1 MEDEDKTKTQLLQ
14 KMVELQRRNAAE
26 LALVNK
32 LNDAVNH
39 GQSLKQIIRLLSK
52 EVKKSFACKGV
63 TILLLDANKSH
74 LILQNSTFTPAL
86 IKRLEKLLGIDIPS
100 VGLPLNKSGYYAEI
114 LQTAQPRLVT
124 AAETIQSIINEF
136 IQEAAF
142 ENERI
147 RKRVH
152 SKVPQIYHLLGIK
165 SGISMPLISSEGAI
179 GILDVFTN
187 NIFDESDVE
196 WVRRIAAQF
205 LSIIKR
211 KQLEND
217 LKKDEKLL
225 KETQKISKVGGWEID
240 VVSGKWK
247 VTDTI
252 YHIYQIPVGQ
262 KMSPEERM
270 QFYPD
275 YVRPKIRKAFDKLLQ
290 EGKPY
295 DLELPF
301 VTAKGKKRWIRTTA
315 KAEKKAGKVVRVVGN
330 LMDITESRRA
340 RDAAI
345 ENEKRYHLL
354 FENSPAPLWEEN
366 FTGLFHY
373 FAHLKKSGLED
384 LQKFITENPHVV
396 KECINKIKVL
406 DVNKAVL
413 ELHQAQNKKEL
424 LGNLGKLFSTG
435 SFHIFKNEVLAFA
448 RGKKEFVTEA
458 VVQTLVGEQRH
469 ILLRI
474 VVEENCSNDETTY
487 RGLVSTVD
495 VTDRVKM
502 EKAIADR
509 EQRLQKAQHVARMGF
524 LDWDLATNDIFLSD
538 EVYELYGLKKDSEFK
553 TPEFVTKV
561 VYPDDLDFV
570 KREFDLAVRGL
581 KRYNID
587 HRIVRPGGDVIW
599 INAQAELARDETG
612 APLTLLGI
620 VVDITARKQ
629 MEETLKLSEERFRLA
644 FQTSPDSIN
653 INRME
658 DGLYVN
664 INDGFTN
671 ITGYTREDA
680 IGKTS
685 LEINIWENPNDRA
698 RLVERLKK
706 SGHVNNMEAKFRRKD
721 GRVITGLM
729 SATIIMLNKVPHI
742 LSITRSIEELK
753 QAERALKENE
763 QRFRAM
769 LDQAGDAM
777 FLSDLDGK
785 IIDVNI
791 MACTSLGYS
800 AEELLS
806 MNIADVDEEFI
817 RTDRRTSYWEHLVHG
832 KPTTITSVHLRKD
845 GTTFPVEMRVGL
857 LDVKGKTLIL
867 GFARDISKRI
877 KAKNDLLRHREQL
890 QALSAHLQSVR
901 EEERTYIA
909 REMHD
914 ELGQRLTVLKMDVT
928 LLQKELVEKEDMHMK
943 TQSMLN
949 MIDDTIRVVQKMSS
963 ELKPSILEGFGLV
976 AEIKQQV
983 KEFKK
988 HSDIKYELSLDIKED
1003 YQLPV
1008 ELATAI
1014 FRVFQESITNVLRHA
1029 HATKIKIEIAHT
1041 NDDLLMRIQDNGIG
1055 ISQKQ
1060 LFDPSSFGIIGMRE
1074 RMYHWNGKVHIK
1086 SAPGKGTTIIVN
1098 VPWEEQEK
1106 TLDD

>member
-384 LQKFITENPHVV
+384 L
-396 KECINKIKVL
+396 
-406 DVNKAVL
+406 
-413 ELHQAQNKKEL
+413 
-424 LGNLGKLFSTG
+424 
-435 SFHIFKNEVLAFA
+435 
-448 RGKKEFVTEA
+448 
-458 VVQTLVGEQRH
+458 
-469 ILLRI
+469 
-474 VVEENCSNDETTY
+474 
-487 RGLVSTVD
+487 
-495 VTDRVKM
+495 
-502 EKAIADR
+502 
-509 EQRLQKAQHVARMGF
+509 
-524 LDWDLATNDIFLSD
+524 
-538 EVYELYGLKKDSEFK
+538 
-553 TPEFVTKV
+553 
-561 VYPDDLDFV
+561 
-570 KREFDLAVRGL
+570 
-581 KRYNID
+581 
-587 HRIVRPGGDVIW
+587 
-599 INAQAELARDETG
+599 
-612 APLTLLGI
+612 
-620 VVDITARKQ
+620 
-629 MEETLKLSEERFRLA
+629 
-644 FQTSPDSIN
+644 
-653 INRME
+653 
-658 DGLYVN
+658 
-664 INDGFTN
+664 
-671 ITGYTREDA
+671 
-680 IGKTS
+680 
-685 LEINIWENPNDRA
+685 
-698 RLVERLKK
+698 
-706 SGHVNNMEAKFRRKD
+706 
-721 GRVITGLM
+721 
-729 SATIIMLNKVPHI
+729 
-742 LSITRSIEELK
+742 
-753 QAERALKENE
+753 
-763 QRFRAM
+763 
-769 LDQAGDAM
+769 
-777 FLSDLDGK
+777 
-785 IIDVNI
+785 
-791 MACTSLGYS
+791 
-800 AEELLS
+800 
-806 MNIADVDEEFI
+806 
-817 RTDRRTSYWEHLVHG
+817 
-832 KPTTITSVHLRKD
+832 
-845 GTTFPVEMRVGL
+845 
-857 LDVKGKTLIL
+857 
-867 GFARDISKRI
+867 
-877 KAKNDLLRHREQL
+877 
-890 QALSAHLQSVR
+890 
-901 EEERTYIA
+901 
-909 REMHD
+909 
-914 ELGQRLTVLKMDVT
+914 
-928 LLQKELVEKEDMHMK
+928 
-943 TQSMLN
+943 
-949 MIDDTIRVVQKMSS
+949 
-963 ELKPSILEGFGLV
+963 
-976 AEIKQQV
+976 
-983 KEFKK
+983 
-988 HSDIKYELSLDIKED
+988 
-1003 YQLPV
+1003 
-1008 ELATAI
+1008 
-1014 FRVFQESITNVLRHA
+1014 
-1029 HATKIKIEIAHT
+1029 
-1041 NDDLLMRIQDNGIG
+1041 
-1055 ISQKQ
+1055 
-1060 LFDPSSFGIIGMRE
+1060 
-1074 RMYHWNGKVHIK
+1074 
-1086 SAPGKGTTIIVN
+1086 
-1098 VPWEEQEK
+1098 
-1106 TLDD
+1106 